1 MDQIIIRLLIAGL
14 ALELLLAGSIFWIY
28 WRAARRMKDRD

>member
-1 MDQIIIRLLIAGL
+1 MTQTIILLLIAGL

-28 WRAARRMKDRD
+28 RRATRRTNDRD